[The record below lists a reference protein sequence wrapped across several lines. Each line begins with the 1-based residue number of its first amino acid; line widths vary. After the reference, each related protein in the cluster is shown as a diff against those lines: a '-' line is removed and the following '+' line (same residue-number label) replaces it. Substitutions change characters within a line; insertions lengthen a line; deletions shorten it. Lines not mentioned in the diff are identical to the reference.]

1 MATLKDLK
9 VKALQDIASSC
20 GLLKS
25 GNKARIYQ
33 RIRTAAQEF
42 KPLTSEARILSIDMG
57 IRNMAFCLLW
67 PRIPPLQLAT
77 NSKGEGN
84 NKGRKPS
91 VQVGT
96 WKRLALDVRS
106 SHDTTTT
113 TDSDPETRTTEDFSP
128 AQMAKM
134 ALSFVQSHILPLDPT
149 HILIERQRYRSAS
162 SPAITNWTIRVNSLE
177 AMIYSMLAVY
187 KSLGK
192 FHGEVIP
199 VTPRSVATFLLDEN
213 PFTAGLIREGM
224 KARLQKEK
232 METSKKNKV
241 DLLGRLIRHK
251 EEPVTFWSEK
261 AGRLAYA
268 LADRGRKKKA
278 MKGDGGVQVK
288 IPHPKVDDLADCLL
302 QGIAWVEWHRNMEH
316 LIETNAWVTGP
327 AMELTPAE
335 ALEIEDDE
343 GGLEKPE
350 KGKGGTKRG
359 KVEKAEESKAKTRR
373 TRKDSTKGVNL
384 EKAEES
390 EARARRT
397 RKRSIVGD
405 QLSILRAALEKE
417 TKQTNHRSTGSS
429 SF

>member
-25 GNKARIYQ
+25 GNKAQVYQ
-33 RIRTAAQEF
+33 RIRTAARQF
-42 KPLTSEARILSIDMG
+42 KPLPPNARILSIDMG
-57 IRNMAFCLLW
+57 IRNMAFCLLR
-67 PRIPPLQLAT
+67 PQGPPFRLAT
-77 NSKGEGN
+77 NSKGEITNRG
-84 NKGRKPS
+84 KPS

-106 SHDTTTT
+106 SHDTTTE
-113 TDSDPETRTTEDFSP
+113 SDPEATTTAEDFSP

-134 ALSFVQSHILPLDPT
+134 ALSFVQSHILPSDPT

-199 VTPRSVATFLLDEN
+199 VTPRSVATFLLDEH
-213 PFTAGLIREGM
+213 PFTAGLIRQGI

-251 EEPVTFWSEK
+251 EEPVTFSGEQ
-261 AGRLAYA
+261 AGRIAYA
-268 LADRGRKKKA
+268 LADRRSGGKKKKA
-278 MKGDGGVQVK
+278 AMEGDGGVQVE
-288 IPHPKVDDLADCLL
+288 IPLPKVDDLADCLL

-316 LIETNAWVTGP
+316 LIVTEPWVTGP
-327 AMELTPAE
+327 AMEVTPTE
-335 ALEIEDDE
+335 ALEMEDD
-343 GGLEKPE
+343 GGDLEQPE
-350 KGKGGTKRG
+350 KVKRGKKRG
-359 KVEKAEESKAKTRR
+359 KVEKAEESEAKTRR
-373 TRKDSTKGVNL
+373 TRKG
-384 EKAEES
+384 
-390 EARARRT
+390 
-397 RKRSIVGD
+397 SIVGD
-405 QLSILRAALEKE
+405 QLSVLRAALEKE
-417 TKQTNHRSTGSS
+417 TKKTKRRSTGSS